1 MDMDATKTTR
11 NRSKKFESSEIT
23 LITELVQ
30 QNISLL
36 SDKFKSSHGTSSV
49 TSEKNV
55 WSGTAHYRKGQ
66 LFRCVPQINQKIK
79 TKWSNLHQEA
89 KRHTQKRPVTTTEL
103 AVVHHQTLVRDARKD
118 CRHLQR
124 LPQFYWVAEVESP
137 IDATNS
143 SLATTGHDAVEIV
156 GTPQSMSL
164 LSKCVDQFQEGSAD
178 SVPASNPGPSSV
190 SEVRVPA
197 ASTEDVQ
204 IIGVHLTSEKSK
216 TAKRKIKPDDVTRM
230 QYEVLIEQKKK
241 LIQQTKYYELMNK
254 KLKIHLDIED

>member
-11 NRSKKFESSEIT
+11 NRSKNFESSEIT

-49 TSEKNV
+49 TSEKKRLV
-55 WSGTAHYRKGQ
+55 WEHITERVNSLGVCPRSTKE
-66 LFRCVPQINQKIK
+66 IK

-89 KRHTQKRPVTTTEL
+89 KKAYTEKARDHHRTGGGPPPKPLSETQEKIV
-103 AVVHHQTLVRDARKD
+103 DIYKD
-118 CRHLQR
+118 CPSFTGLQG
-124 LPQFYWVAEVESP
+124 VESP

-143 SLATTGHDAVEIV
+143 SLATTGTICFFSACISC
-156 GTPQSMSL
+156 T
-164 LSKCVDQFQEGSAD
+164 FQEGSAD

-204 IIGVHLTSEKSK
+204 IIDVHLTSEKSK

-230 QYEVLIEQKKK
+230 QYEVLIEQKKS
-241 LIQQTKYYELMNK
+241 
-254 KLKIHLDIED
+254 